1 MEKPTEVIPPAPAPG
16 LPPVLSYAT
25 TQKEMPGSTVARIL
39 LGLLSLLMAI
49 AFLGLG
55 LLAFVGWMESTGTSS
70 TVGILLFAV
79 GSGCAAVIL
88 VVVARSYFSSPAPPM
103 QPEVNLLG
111 GDGSTGQEL
120 PAQSAAQTESDLP
133 VRVPQTPP
141 VLNYKETGS
150 LETGRAFFIRVFLG
164 LFSLLLALVLGV
176 FTVLEFIVLLG
187 VQGTLLRIGFFVL
200 TIGTGLATF
209 FLLLITWSYLT
220 GPLPPAPEETD
231 SQLEGGST
239 DKHLT

>member
-16 LPPVLSYAT
+16 LPPVLGYAS
-25 TQKEMPGSTVARIL
+25 TQKEKPGSTAARIL

-49 AFLGLG
+49 AFAGIG
-55 LLAFVGWMESTGTSS
+55 LLAFFGWMGSRGASS

-88 VVVARSYFSSPAPPM
+88 AIVARSYFSSPSTQTQEEMDLP
-103 QPEVNLLG
+103 

-120 PAQSAAQTESDLP
+120 PRQTVARTESDLP
-133 VRVPQTPP
+133 VRAPQIPP
-141 VLNYKETGS
+141 VLSYKEAGS

-187 VQGTLLRIGFFVL
+187 VQGILLRVGFFVL
-200 TIGTGLATF
+200 TIGTGFAAF

-231 SQLEGGST
+231 SQSEGGST
-239 DKHLT
+239 DKDLT